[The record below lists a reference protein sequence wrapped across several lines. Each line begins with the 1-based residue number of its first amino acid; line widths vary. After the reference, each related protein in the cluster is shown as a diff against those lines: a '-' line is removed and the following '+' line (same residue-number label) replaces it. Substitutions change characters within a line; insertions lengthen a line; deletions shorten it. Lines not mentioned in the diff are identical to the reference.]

1 MGLNSRQLPVCDSCG
16 KEWLP
21 EEGPARED
29 PRGYAITRWL
39 NGEPP
44 VRCGKCKTPYWD
56 REFTGV
62 SSKATLEAFIDR
74 MKKANTVIDN
84 WAERSGVTFT
94 DEAPPP
100 HALPAVVVTSCG
112 AQDPEFVKQIAP
124 ELVKAVLR
132 QRCRHG
138 LLSCPQC
145 SERAA

>member
-62 SSKATLEAFIDR
+62 SSKATLEAFIQR
-74 MKKANTVIDN
+74 IKT
-84 WAERSGVTFT
+84 EPFT
-94 DEAPPP
+94 IHNEGG
-100 HALPAVVVTSCG
+100 ALPLPPIVVTSCG